1 MRPRDFCTAAFYDDV
16 QRIQQLIRAA
26 LSGEDEEEEEE
37 EIVDNAD
44 EEDVDE
50 EEQVSIRRLE
60 RAQKRRATIA
70 SLLGKPGLLRVVE
83 TGEEYGFMFR
93 VEETYDNEG
102 GCCLKPKFKLTRKS
116 RYPAMPLHW
125 AVLGRSHGAVEFLVK
140 NGVDVQLEVPDLPGV
155 TAAFICACNN
165 SFETARRLEKAI
177 QGHRKRL
184 QKEEEQKREWVETLE
199 YKKQERERLAALEEE
214 EEREEE
220 EEEEDMDEGRDGD
233 GADDNDDDDDG
244 EDEFPEADA

>member
-1 MRPRDFCTAAFYDDV
+1 MRPRDLCTAAFYDDV

-26 LSGEDEEEEEE
+26 LSGEEEEEEE

-50 EEQVSIRRLE
+50 EEQLSIRRLE
-60 RAQKRRATIA
+60 RAQKRRATVA

-93 VEETYDNEG
+93 VEETYDSEG
-102 GCCLKPKFKLTRKS
+102 ARRLKPKFKLTRKS

-125 AVLGRSHGAVEFLVK
+125 AVLGRSHRAVEFLVK
-140 NGVDVQLEVPDLPGV
+140 NGVDVQLEVPDLPRV
-155 TAAFICACNN
+155 TAAFICACND

-177 QGHRKRL
+177 QGQRQRL
-184 QKEEEQKREWVETLE
+184 QKEEEQKREWLEALE

-214 EEREEE
+214 EERD
-220 EEEEDMDEGRDGD
+220 EEEDMDEGRDGD
-233 GADDNDDDDDG
+233 GANDNDDNDDDDDDDDG
-244 EDEFPEADA
+244 FPEEDA